1 MKQTLIVALQMGFVI
16 ALAGCQEDVPDADL
30 IGTLWTLQSIEV
42 PGEPDILP
50 GATKVYNIQFFGDYR
65 LKGRDDCNGY
75 SGIYALSGE
84 SEIRLDSLGTTY
96 AGCAPPFLGHP
107 YFETLGVVET
117 YGIIGNT
124 LMLRFDIGSVL
135 KYRNME

>member
-84 SEIRLDSLGTTY
+84 SEIKLGRIVTTLR
-96 AGCAPPFLGHP
+96 GCGPSRIGGH
-107 YFETLGVVET
+107 YYQALRVVDAHD
-117 YGIIGNT
+117 IIGNT
-124 LMLRFDIGSVL
+124 LKLQYDIGSAL
-135 KYRNME
+135 KYQNLE